1 MSDLEQIF
9 GLAPYSL
16 PRRDKQKLLVDQ
28 LNYLNAHHVASCEPY
43 RKIHLAYGVLGKE
56 FSTIEEF
63 PYMPIRL
70 FKDFSLKSIDD
81 DAVIKTL
88 TSSGTTSS
96 QVARIYL
103 DKDTSRYQTKALA
116 IIMQDFIG
124 KKRLPMLIIDSKSVI
139 KDRRLF
145 SARGAGIL
153 GLANFG
159 RDHLYVLDEDMNLKP
174 DELQNFL
181 KQHRGEKLLLFGFTF
196 MIWQHFYKELK
207 RNSLQVDLSEAILI
221 HSGGWKKLTEEAI
234 DNVAFKRALNEMC
247 GIEKVHNF
255 YGMVE
260 QIGSV
265 YMECQEGHFH
275 TPIYSDIVIR
285 SAEDWSVLG
294 FGREGVIELLSI
306 LPYSYPG
313 HILLTEDVGEIIGE
327 DDCPCGRKGKYFH
340 VKGRIPK
347 AELRGC
353 SDTYEP

>member
-1 MSDLEQIF
+1 MSDLKQIF
-9 GLAPYSL
+9 GFEPYSL

-28 LNYLNAHHVASCEPY
+28 LNRLNHHHSASCEPY
-43 RKIHLAYGVLGKE
+43 RKIQRAYGVLDRE
-56 FSTIEEF
+56 FSAVEEF
-63 PYMPIRL
+63 PYIPIRL
-70 FKDFSLKSIDD
+70 FKAFSLKSVDD
-81 DAVIKTL
+81 TGIIKTL

-96 QVARIYL
+96 QVSRIYL

-124 KKRLPMLIIDSKSVI
+124 KKRLPMLIIDSKDVI
-139 KDRRLF
+139 KNRRLF

-159 RDHLYVLDEDMNLKP
+159 RDHLYVLDENMNLKV

-181 KQHRGEKLLLFGFTF
+181 EQHRGEKLLLFGFTF
-196 MIWQHFYKELK
+196 MVWQYFYKELK
-207 RNSLQVDLSEAILI
+207 KSGPKADLSDAVLI
-221 HSGGWKKLTEEAI
+221 HSGGWKKLAAEAI
-234 DNVAFKRALNEMC
+234 DNAAFKRALNKLC

-260 QIGSV
+260 QIGSI
-265 YMECQEGHFH
+265 YMECEEGHFH
-275 TPIYSDIVIR
+275 TPIFSDIIIR
-285 SAEDWSVLG
+285 NTEDWSALA

-306 LPYSYPG
+306 LPHSYPG

-327 DDCPCGRKGKYFH
+327 DDCPCGRKGKYFR
-340 VKGRIPK
+340 VKGRVPK